1 MNDSKPKP
9 LNQDFFRRI
18 GQNEG
23 ETNLDL
29 VPAADYMKN
38 YLTKEIKFK
47 DLNEKLM
54 KSRQEKVVIKEILL
68 ESEVEL
74 ISSLKQLKTVF
85 KDELKQAI
93 DKLNDMYT
101 NELMKLQQ
109 LYRSEVIGDKLL
121 EIVKTVASSGWYL
134 LMKDSSVNL
143 CKFYDPPFE
152 VQTGISSDKGHIKEY
167 VSPVCYLKAIF
178 VNILH
183 TKITTGTIRLSTEN
197 QHPNADKNNFGTAC
211 NGTFE
216 DKEIPL
222 DDPEQLRVLLDEIS
236 STYER
241 IHLDSCY
248 YTPLEQSKTRKD
260 NTWKVKT
267 A

>member
-1 MNDSKPKP
+1 MNDSNSKP
-9 LNQDFFRRI
+9 LNQDFFRRV
-18 GQNEG
+18 GQD
-23 ETNLDL
+23 TSDANLNL
-29 VPAADYMKN
+29 VPAADYLKN

-47 DLNEKLM
+47 DLNEKLL

-68 ESEVEL
+68 ESEVDL
-74 ISSLKQLKTVF
+74 VNSLKQLKTVF

-93 DKLNDMYT
+93 EKLNDLYT
-101 NELMKLQQ
+101 NELLKLQQ
-109 LYRSEVIGDKLL
+109 LYRNEVIGEKLL
-121 EIVKTVASSGWYL
+121 EIVKTVSKSEWYL

-143 CKFYDPPFE
+143 CKFYQPPFE
-152 VQTGISSDKGHIKEY
+152 VQIGISSDKNHIKEY
-167 VSPVCYLKAIF
+167 ESPVCYLKAIF
-178 VNILH
+178 LNILH
-183 TKITTGTIRLSTEN
+183 TKITTGTIRLSTEG

-222 DDPEQLRVLLDEIS
+222 DDPERLLILLDEIS

-260 NTWKVKT
+260 DTWTTKT

>member
-1 MNDSKPKP
+1 MNDSKTPP

-18 GQNEG
+18 GQNTG
-23 ETNLDL
+23 ETISDL
-29 VPAADYMKN
+29 MPAAGYMKN

-68 ESEVEL
+68 ESEIDLVN
-74 ISSLKQLKTVF
+74 SLKQLKIVF

-93 DKLNDMYT
+93 DKLNDLYT

-109 LYRSEVIGDKLL
+109 LYRSEVIGEKLL
-121 EIVKTVASSGWYL
+121 DIVKTVSKSGWYL
-134 LMKDSSVNL
+134 LMKDCSVNL
-143 CKFYDPPFE
+143 CLFYDPPFE
-152 VQTGISSDKGHIKEY
+152 VRIGISSDKNHIKEY
-167 VSPVCYLKAIF
+167 EQPVCYLKAIF

-183 TKITTGTIRLSTEN
+183 SKITTGTIRLSTED
-197 QHPNADKNNFGTAC
+197 QHPNVDKNNFGTAC
-211 NGTFE
+211 NGSFE
-216 DKEIPL
+216 NKEIPL
-222 DDPEQLRVLLDEIS
+222 DNPEQLLVLLDEIS

-248 YTPLEQSKTRKD
+248 YTPVEKAKTRKD
-260 NTWKVKT
+260 ETWTTKT